1 MKVIKPVFFLLRNKY
16 LVATIAF
23 LVWMLFFDRNDFFN
37 QRERRQHLYKLQESK
52 EYFTNEI
59 IKERKFSEELKNN
72 PAVIEK
78 IAREKYLMKRDNED
92 LFLIQPAEEKE

>member
-1 MKVIKPVFFLLRNKY
+1 MKVIIPVISILRNKY

-23 LVWMLFFDRNDFFN
+23 IVWMVFFDKNDFFE
-37 QRERRQHLYKLQESK
+37 QQDRRQHLQKLEDSK
-52 EYFTNEI
+52 RYFTEEI
-59 IKERKFSEELKNN
+59 LKERKFSEELKNN

-92 LFLIQPAEEKE
+92 VFIIQPAQSE